1 MGMSRPLTRTQA
13 LQNRAFLKLL
23 RKTGN
28 VRLACRELGLKYGT
42 MQDRRRKHPAFA
54 VKWDAALVFAAARF
68 EAVGVRGPAA
78 GRPRCSPLRPVA
90 RKNPSTSYAGPPP
103 LQMQERMN
111 RAPPPPPRA
120 GPPPPPAGGGLF
132 WAQGGGPVPGR
143 LAGRGA
149 RRCGRLRG
157 RTPPPATLVPLPC
170 KCRRG

>member
-1 MGMSRPLTRTQA
+1 MSRPFTRNQA

-78 GRPRCSPLRPVA
+78 GRPRCSPLRPLA
-90 RKNPSTSYAGPPP
+90 RGAG
-103 LQMQERMN
+103 
-111 RAPPPPPRA
+111 RATIPRA
-120 GPPPPPAGGGLF
+120 GPSTIRSSADGSPPHRFAAG
-132 WAQGGGPVPGR
+132 
-143 LAGRGA
+143 
-149 RRCGRLRG
+149 
-157 RTPPPATLVPLPC
+157 
-170 KCRRG
+170 